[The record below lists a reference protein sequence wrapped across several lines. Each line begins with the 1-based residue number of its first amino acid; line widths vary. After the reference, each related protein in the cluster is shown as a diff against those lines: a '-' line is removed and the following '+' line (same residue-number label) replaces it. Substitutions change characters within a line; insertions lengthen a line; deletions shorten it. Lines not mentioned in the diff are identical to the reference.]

1 MRTGMLVAG
10 IVILIIGVVLWYL
23 PVQPVSNSLTVP
35 TGAGDTLS
43 ANPPLAVLTSQ
54 LTYSASWTAS
64 SSITVN
70 VYDCGTDSACS
81 NAIHSG
87 AIATGTGSSGSLS
100 WTGPKGEYYLI
111 VPSSTATVTAGA
123 TEPLAGGLVGVALL
137 VVGLIIAIVGAV
149 RGPAKAKASPA
160 PAAAPA
166 AAPPAAAPPAA
177 PPSP

>member
-10 IVILIIGVVLWYL
+10 IVVLIIGVVLWYV
-23 PVQPVSNSLTVP
+23 PVEPVTSSLTVP

-43 ANPPLAVLTSQ
+43 ANPPLAVLSSQ
-54 LTYSASWTAS
+54 LTYSASWTSS

-70 VYDCGTDSACS
+70 VYDCGTDSSCS

-100 WTGPKGEYYLI
+100 WTGPKGDYYLI

-123 TEPLAGGLVGVALL
+123 TEPLAGGIVGVILL
-137 VVGLIIAIVGAV
+137 VVGLLLAIIGAV
-149 RGPAKAKASPA
+149 RRPATPKAAPA
-160 PAAAPA
+160 PAAAPPS
-166 AAPPAAAPPAA
+166 AAPASAPPAA
-177 PPSP
+177 PPAQ